1 MDKPRCRVLIENPH
15 LRVLVRLILS
25 LEGWDVTE
33 ADDPALPSVAVIADL
48 DCFIWPADHVGQA
61 VRHAAGAGLPV
72 LALTGQDLSL
82 GDRTAL
88 GNPRVLAKP
97 FELPAFVGVL
107 HDWSRRRPPLSAD
120 AA

>member
-1 MDKPRCRVLIENPH
+1 MENPRCRVLIENPN

-33 ADDPALPSVAVIADL
+33 DDDPALPSVAVIADL

-72 LALTGQDLSL
+72 LALTGQDLTP

-88 GNPRVLAKP
+88 GNPSVLAKP

-107 HDWSRRRPPLSAD
+107 QDWSHRRNLLNAD